1 MLPLVFQG
9 REVHLSEPYFMMD
22 EDEQGVPAERQ
33 AGADQGNIEVQ
44 RKKLCK
50 SCIFDCNDRNPEL
63 SSPKGWDSWTRLV
76 QAAEISGN
84 HHILM
89 IAAKAD
95 SGRVPEVFYHNQCRN
110 RFNKK
115 RDLGDISETKDTED
129 PPDAT
134 AKPKIFHRRESSAPF
149 ASTVYEPVCIFCLK
163 SSKYLKGTNTR
174 DQLVKCVDLHA
185 DGTVREAAIRKED
198 GRIIAI
204 LSRELVG
211 AEGHYH
217 GQCYRAFTRPLKKVT
232 TDDNNNSTT
241 ETEPDPDVIY
251 GRAAKRTYEELFKY
265 IRNHLFQQ
273 PNVVRLTEL
282 TKKLTDTLLSMGVTE
297 VKSSTKKHIQRKLV
311 AEFGESLH
319 MIPDDKGKILVFPD
333 NLSLGEV
340 VKENV
345 RLKEELQVFKENM
358 SHNENM
364 VKTVSLMLRNDVK
377 MQETKMPWPPVPAQ
391 LEASSQLIP
400 GSLNAFL
407 RILFS
412 GDSTICSGR
421 VHRLVDSIGQD
432 IVYGV
437 TCSRLKPPK
446 HILLPEAV
454 KTLTGNVELIRI
466 LNRLGHGISYTQLE
480 EADTALALQKLE
492 SQGTDGTI
500 LPEGIKSNVMT
511 TLAWDNIDRLEE
523 TLSGGNTSHRVNGI
537 VVQPK
542 VFGPEAMS
550 NLVVTI

>member
-1 MLPLVFQG
+1 M
-9 REVHLSEPYFMMD
+9 
-22 EDEQGVPAERQ
+22 
-33 AGADQGNIEVQ
+33 
-44 RKKLCK
+44 
-50 SCIFDCNDRNPEL
+50 
-63 SSPKGWDSWTRLV
+63 
-76 QAAEISGN
+76 
-84 HHILM
+84 
-89 IAAKAD
+89 
-95 SGRVPEVFYHNQCRN
+95 
-110 RFNKK
+110 
-115 RDLGDISETKDTED
+115 
-129 PPDAT
+129 
-134 AKPKIFHRRESSAPF
+134 
-149 ASTVYEPVCIFCLK
+149 
-163 SSKYLKGTNTR
+163 
-174 DQLVKCVDLHA
+174 
-185 DGTVREAAIRKED
+185 
-198 GRIIAI
+198 
-204 LSRELVG
+204 
-211 AEGHYH
+211 
-217 GQCYRAFTRPLKKVT
+217 T

-265 IRNHLFQQ
+265 IRNDLFQQ

-377 MQETKMPWPPVPAQ
+377 MQEIKMPWPPVPAQ

-466 LNRLGHGISYTQLE
+466 LNRLGHGMSYTQLE

-492 SQGTDGTI
+492 SQGTDGTT
-500 LPEGIKSNVMT
+500 LPEGIKPNVMT

-542 VFGPEAMS
+542 VFRPEPMPEDVPNKEPGKKPRTIGLVQPLLPIYNAGERVGPPSRSYVQLSSDDLKRDVCRKTFLWILA
-550 NLVVTI
+550 